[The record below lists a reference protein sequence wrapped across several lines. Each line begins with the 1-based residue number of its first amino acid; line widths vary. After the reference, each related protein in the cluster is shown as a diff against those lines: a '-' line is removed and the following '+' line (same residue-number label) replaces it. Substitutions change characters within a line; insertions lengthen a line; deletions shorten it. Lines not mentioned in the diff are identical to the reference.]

1 MLEDTPDDPDIPY
14 LIAGN
19 YSELVT
25 EQVEYILD
33 HNPELEAIA
42 FANDNMAKAGYRV
55 CAARDLLVGYDIDH
69 AKTMG
74 TTTDQRFPQQ
84 LPVQLPGITECAY
97 ALSGKEAT
105 ILPDVSHFSPE
116 KLLRLPAAH
125 RLYHTASYQHGTAA

>member
-42 FANDNMAKAGYRV
+42 FAM
-55 CAARDLLVGYDIDH
+55 IIW
-69 AKTMG
+69 
-74 TTTDQRFPQQ
+74 QRQ
-84 LPVQLPGITECAY
+84 
-97 ALSGKEAT
+97 
-105 ILPDVSHFSPE
+105 D
-116 KLLRLPAAH
+116 
-125 RLYHTASYQHGTAA
+125 TASVLQETFWWDMTLTMQKPWNHH

>member
-42 FANDNMAKAGYRV
+42 FAMIIWQRQDTASVLQETFWWDMA
-55 CAARDLLVGYDIDH
+55 LTTQNH
-69 AKTMG
+69 G
-74 TTTDQRFPQQ
+74 TTTDQCFPQQ

-105 ILPDVSHFSPE
+105 ILPDVNHFSPE
-116 KLLRLPAAH
+116 KLLRLPAVH
-125 RLYHTASYQHGTAA
+125 WLYHTASYHHGTAA

>member
-33 HNPELEAIA
+33 HNPE
-42 FANDNMAKAGYRV
+42 N
-55 CAARDLLVGYDIDH
+55 H
-69 AKTMG
+69 G
-74 TTTDQRFPQQ
+74 TTTDQCFPQQ
-84 LPVQLPGITECAY
+84 LPVQLPDITECAY

-116 KLLRLPAAH
+116 KFLRLPAAH